1 MLQHPGPDLFCHQI
15 TSLICSSQCNH
26 IPRVSSRIPELV
38 AFFHFRTLSILGHSN
53 TPARSALR
61 CAFSDFLY
69 YYCRVTAT
77 NHHFSL
83 RFSLRQNK
91 NASAP
96 RVRKQTTQ
104 RRETPV
110 YLRPPPPAAGFNPQ
124 PPHAPA
130 TGHSG
135 GASTGCKPQLRRR
148 CKSR

>member
-110 YLRPPPPAAGFNPQ
+110 YLRPPRPQ
-124 PPHAPA
+124 Q
-130 TGHSG
+130 
-135 GASTGCKPQLRRR
+135 ASTPSRPMHPQRGTAAEPALVANHN
-148 CKSR
+148 